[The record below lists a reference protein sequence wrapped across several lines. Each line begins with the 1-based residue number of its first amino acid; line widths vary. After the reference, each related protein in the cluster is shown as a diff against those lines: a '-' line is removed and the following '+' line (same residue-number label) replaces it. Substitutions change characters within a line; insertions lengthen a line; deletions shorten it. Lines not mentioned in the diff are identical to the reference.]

1 LVGAGFKGPKGGTY
15 LDKENN
21 ILIIYQRDEV
31 RRLNLNQTVNITTQK
46 NLALEVGAEEGRP
59 WELIIY
65 IDDTKAITK
74 VIVASDEKGR
84 WLEVLVDLSAYQ
96 QQQVKIR
103 MFQNVI
109 IKGSNK
115 LGENAYWKTVTI
127 Q

>member
-1 LVGAGFKGPKGGTY
+1 LPTGRFHHCKGRA
-15 LDKENN
+15 
-21 ILIIYQRDEV
+21 RDEV

-46 NLALEVGAEEGRP
+46 NLALQVGAEEGRP
-59 WELIIY
+59 WESIIY

-74 VIVASDEKGR
+74 VIEASDEKGR
-84 WLEVLVDLSAYQ
+84 WQEVLVDLSAYQ

-115 LGENAYWKTVTI
+115 LGGNAYWKTANI